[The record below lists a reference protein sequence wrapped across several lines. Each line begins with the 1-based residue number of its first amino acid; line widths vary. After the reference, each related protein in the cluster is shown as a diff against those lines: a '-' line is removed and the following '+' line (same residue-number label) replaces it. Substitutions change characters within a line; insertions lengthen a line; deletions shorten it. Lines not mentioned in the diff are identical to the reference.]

1 MPVEDVDLVEGIIA
15 AIAEATTKTVARVRA
30 TVGRA
35 GGGMGA
41 SKSSLITPLS
51 ARLFQLI
58 ATPRAVLLSFYRAV
72 LPPTSCTRLDRG
84 VHRGIQGN
92 DARRVRFSMKLFV
105 FPIGE
110 RLKSRIWGSN
120 EYDMLIFI
128 LEIGSGRITRSRWIG
143 LRGMF
148 RGIRGKFVEFF

>member
-1 MPVEDVDLVEGIIA
+1 MATWREDLVEEGIIA

-30 TVGRA
+30 TVGCA

-92 DARRVRFSMKLFV
+92 DARRVRFSISLKLFV
-105 FPIGE
+105 FPIRG
-110 RLKSRIWGSN
+110 RLNRRI
-120 EYDMLIFI
+120 
-128 LEIGSGRITRSRWIG
+128 
-143 LRGMF
+143 
-148 RGIRGKFVEFF
+148 